1 MEFEHKRFGKCVVS
15 DITQKQLEDF
25 YRALKGYEHDPVP
38 IWRGEAVRQAVK
50 LGVMIEPKMT
60 VEQVDE
66 SKPSL
71 IIWLADCIAKSVT
84 EATKI
89 DPLS

>member
-15 DITQKQLEDF
+15 DITQKQLEEF
-25 YRALKGYEHDPVP
+25 HRALKGKESEPMSV
-38 IWRGEAVRQAVK
+38 WRGETVRQAVK
-50 LGVMIEPKMT
+50 LGIMAEPKMT

-71 IIWLADCIAKSVT
+71 IIWLADCVAKAFA
-84 EATKI
+84 EAVEV